1 MIRSEFFECR
11 AYAAPPYINASALTK
26 HSLLHFCTLVSND
39 PHHFFPFFLEGNER
53 LERILFRVRQIM
65 GMINIV
71 ERLTRVLWLIFRQV
85 IHCQYGAG
93 VRDTLEEI
101 ILKERAG
108 VRQITFALDRM
119 IAIPILAVGDLG
131 LLVAKPINILAQ
143 GSPDGVRAWRRLV
156 PDDQVC
162 IHDEAFAQDV

>member
-1 MIRSEFFECR
+1 M
-11 AYAAPPYINASALTK
+11 
-26 HSLLHFCTLVSND
+26 
-39 PHHFFPFFLEGNER
+39 
-53 LERILFRVRQIM
+53 RQIM

-93 VRDTLEEI
+93 VRDALQEI

-108 VRQITFALDRM
+108 VRQIAFAIDRM
-119 IAIPILAVGDLG
+119 IAISILAVGDLG
-131 LLVAKPINILAQ
+131 LLITKAINVLTQRA
-143 GSPDGVRAWRRLV
+143 PDRVRARRWLM
-156 PDDQVC
+156 PDNQVC